1 MLEDIYMLNLLLL
14 NFCTT
19 YVRCTKSS
27 HLTDQLT
34 RSVTDIAPGSIVKI
48 DARIHLNS
56 HYISPPI
63 GTAIRAAINI

>member
-14 NFCTT
+14 NFCTI

-27 HLTDQLT
+27 HLSQLT

-56 HYISPPI
+56 YYISPPI